1 MTHAHSLFLAAA
13 VVRQARLLSLRWQ
26 RRAVFVLGG
35 GVVGVAAVLLALAAD
50 WAGAAFEAV
59 AVRMPLA
66 VLALTPLGFAASC
79 WLSRRYFPNSGGSGI
94 PQVIA
99 ARQLARPGGAG
110 APGLVADRR
119 WAR

>member
-1 MTHAHSLFLAAA
+1 MRISIPDGRRR
-13 VVRQARLLSLRWQ
+13 RQARVLSLRWQ
-26 RRAVFVLGG
+26 RRVLFVLGG

-50 WAGAAFEAV
+50 WAGEAFEAL
-59 AVRMPLA
+59 ARRMPLA

-99 ARQLARPGGAG
+99 ARHLHGLAAIIHGFE
-110 APGLVADRR
+110 ADPV
-119 WAR
+119 